1 MLNRGL
7 AVLMDYLATA
17 SRMRLFRIASVLRP
31 RWVDTM
37 DGRLPPAVIGLLA
50 LLLIGARSSPAG
62 AEDQAGQWIP
72 IGPAKVVAPPTGG
85 FGGYNAVGRLTTI
98 AVHPTNPQVIY
109 AGSIGQLGHEGCGV
123 WKTTDGGQ
131 TWIPIADQLPT
142 PAVGAIAI
150 DPTNP
155 NRVYVITADE
165 GLFRSDDAGGSWTFL
180 HGDLKIRSNTG
191 DGDRVVLLV
200 HPTSPNILYLTSDDG
215 ILRSTDG
222 GLSWPVSLG
231 AGRGSWLVMDPV
243 NPSVLYAAVIGKGI
257 YKTTSGGATGDASW
271 VQQTQ
276 SPLPSNTIRTDLT
289 TLLALSHP
297 AGVGSEVV
305 YALVPTG
312 VTGTPV
318 GFDLFRTTD
327 GVSWT
332 KHYSCAPSG
341 AECFFA
347 TMTANP
353 ADWQRVYMGY
363 QLLWVSQDGG
373 DTFARV
379 PPALADEN
387 DRQPNSP
394 HGDYWELAV
403 DPVNPAILYA
413 GSDGGIYQSS
423 NHGLT
428 GTWTFIGEGITNAE
442 MYDLALANTVVP
454 RAISGTQDNGNILY
468 TGSLLWDH
476 IPSSQI
482 QGGDG
487 AGVAIDPTDLDRFYA
502 VFDNRGTPCV
512 STDGGGTF
520 VDFSAGLRASNSCGL
535 GDVTPCGIWNMTFH
549 LQIHPVDPQTLL
561 ESCQTLW
568 RTPTNAPPGNWSQV
582 FAAAGQSVVRSA
594 VDPAT
599 DIYYAATATGEIL
612 AGLSGSGWQQVFD
625 HPEPLSVSDLEVGL
639 DDGETLYV
647 SFAPPPQIDRNC
659 PARAGT
665 SRIFR
670 LTRVTPGS
678 LAMNAVDITSDLR
691 AGLCVNA
698 LALDPVVPRTLY
710 AATNRGVYRGKSN
723 ATATSWFWQPYNVG
737 MPPADVRD
745 LEVQAITGHLFAATF
760 GRSAFE
766 VTPEIVVPVAIDIKP
781 GNGPNTIQPTAAGT
795 IPVAILS
802 SNIFDAPAEVNRQS
816 LTFGRAGNEASLAFC
831 SVGGEDVNADGRA
844 DLVCHFTT
852 RLTGFQPADTEG
864 ILKGVTLEAAA
875 FTGTDSVRIL
885 K

>member
-1 MLNRGL
+1 MHR
-7 AVLMDYLATA
+7 
-17 SRMRLFRIASVLRP
+17 RLSH
-31 RWVDTM
+31 
-37 DGRLPPAVIGLLA
+37 AVIGLLA
-50 LLLIGARSSPAG
+50 LLLIGARSSPAC
-62 AEDQAGQWIP
+62 AEDQTEQWIP

-98 AVHPTNPQVIY
+98 AIHPTNPQIIY

-131 TWIPIADQLPT
+131 TWAPIADKLPT
-142 PAVGAIAI
+142 TSVGAIAI

-180 HGDLKIRSNTG
+180 HGDLRIRSNTRE
-191 DGDRVVLLV
+191 GDRVVLLV
-200 HPTSPNILYLTSDDG
+200 HPTSPNILYLTSDNG
-215 ILRSTDG
+215 ILRSSDG
-222 GLSWPVSLG
+222 GLSWPVSLSAGGTG
-231 AGRGSWLVMDPV
+231 ASWLVMDPL
-243 NPSVLYAAVIGKGI
+243 NPNVLYAAMLGKGI

-271 VQQTQ
+271 AQQTQ
-276 SPLPSNTIRTDLT
+276 SPLPFDTIRTDLS

-297 AGVGSEVV
+297 AGVTSEVV

-312 VTGTPV
+312 VTGALTA

-341 AECFFA
+341 GECFFA

-353 ADWQRVYMGY
+353 ADWHRVYMGY

-379 PPALADEN
+379 PPTSADEN

-394 HGDYWELAV
+394 HGDYWELVV
-403 DPVNPAILYA
+403 DPSNPATLYA
-413 GSDGGIYQSS
+413 GSDGGIYRSS
-423 NHGLT
+423 NHGFT
-428 GTWTFIGEGITNAE
+428 GTWAFIGEGITNAE
-442 MYDLALANTVVP
+442 MYDLALANSVAP

-468 TGSLLWDH
+468 TGGLLWDH

-487 AGVAIDPTDLDRFYA
+487 GGVAIDPTDLDRFYA
-502 VFDNRGTPCV
+502 VFDNAGTANV
-512 STDGGGTF
+512 SLDGGGTF
-520 VDFSAGLRASNSCGL
+520 VDFSAGNTSRSNCA
-535 GDVTPCGIWNMTFH
+535 IYNMTFH
-549 LQIHPVDPQTLL
+549 LQIHTADPQTLL
-561 ESCQTLW
+561 QSCQPLW
-568 RTPTNAPPGNWSQV
+568 RTPTNTPPGYWSQL
-582 FAAAGQSVVRSA
+582 FSPAGQSVVRSA
-594 VDPAT
+594 VDPTT
-599 DIYYAATATGEIL
+599 DIYYAATTAGEIF
-612 AGLSGSGWQQVFD
+612 AGLSGGGWQQVFD
-625 HPEPLSVSDLEVGL
+625 HTEPLSVSDLEVGL
-639 DDGETLYV
+639 NGDETLYV

-659 PARAGT
+659 PTRAGT
-665 SRIFR
+665 SRIYR
-670 LTRVTPGS
+670 LARATPGS
-678 LAMNAVDITSDLR
+678 LAMNAVDITSDLKT
-691 AGLCVNA
+691 GLCVNA

-723 ATATSWFWQPYNVG
+723 ATGTSWFWQPYNAG

-745 LEVQAITGHLFAATF
+745 LEVHPITDHLFAATF

-766 VTPEIVVPVAIDIKP
+766 VTLETVVPIAIDIKP
-781 GNGPNTIQPTAAGT
+781 GNVPNTIQPKAAGT
-795 IPVAILS
+795 TPVAILS

-816 LTFGRAGNEASLAFC
+816 LTFGRTGNEASLAFC
-831 SVGGEDVNADGRA
+831 SAGGQDVNADGRA

-852 RLTGFQPADTEG
+852 KLTGFQPADTAG
-864 ILKGVTLEAAA
+864 ILKGLTLEGTA
-875 FTGTDSVRIL
+875 FTGTDSVKIL

>member
-1 MLNRGL
+1 M
-7 AVLMDYLATA
+7 
-17 SRMRLFRIASVLRP
+17 SRSRV
-31 RWVDTM
+31 
-37 DGRLPPAVIGLLA
+37 GKAVIGLLA
-50 LLLIGARSSPAG
+50 LLLTGARTLPAC
-62 AEDQAGQWIP
+62 AEDQPGQWIS
-72 IGPAKVVAPPTGG
+72 IGPAKVLAPPTGG

-98 AVHPTNPQVIY
+98 AIHPTNPQIIY

-131 TWIPIADQLPT
+131 TWIPIADELPT
-142 PAVGAIAI
+142 TSVGAIAI

-165 GLFRSDDAGGSWTFL
+165 GLFRSDNAGGSWTFL
-180 HGDLKIRSNTG
+180 HGDLKIRSNT
-191 DGDRVVLLV
+191 DHGDRVVLLV

-276 SPLPSNTIRTDLT
+276 SPLPHNTIRTDLT

-297 AGVGSEVV
+297 SGVGSEVV

-312 VTGTPV
+312 VAPAPA

-332 KHYSCAPSG
+332 KHYSCPPSDPVG
-341 AECFFA
+341 ECFFVA
-347 TMTANP
+347 MTANP

-379 PPALADEN
+379 PPTSGDQN

-394 HGDYWELAV
+394 HGDYWELVV
-403 DPVNPAILYA
+403 DSSSPATLYA
-413 GSDGGIYQSS
+413 GSDGGIYRSS
-423 NHGLT
+423 NHGFT
-428 GTWTFIGEGITNAE
+428 GSWAFIGEGITNAE
-442 MYDLALANTVVP
+442 MFDLALANTVAP

-468 TGSLLWDH
+468 TGGPVWDH

-487 AGVAIDPTDLDRFYA
+487 GGVAIDPTDLDRFYA
-502 VFDNRGTPCV
+502 VFDNAGTTNV
-512 STDGGGTF
+512 SLDGGGTF
-520 VDFSAGLRASNSCGL
+520 ADFSAGNTSRQN
-535 GDVTPCGIWNMTFH
+535 CGIWNMTFH

-561 ESCQTLW
+561 ESCKPLW
-568 RTPTNAPPGNWSQV
+568 RTPTNAPPGNWSQI
-582 FAAAGQSVVRSA
+582 FSPAGKSVVRSA

-599 DIYYAATATGEIL
+599 DTYYAATATGEIL
-612 AGLSGSGWQQVFD
+612 AGLSGSGWEQVFD
-625 HPEPLSVSDLEVGL
+625 HTEPLSVSDLEVGL
-639 DDGETLYV
+639 NGGETLYI
-647 SFAPPPQIDRNC
+647 SFAPPPRVDRNC
-659 PARAGT
+659 LARAGT

-678 LAMNAVDITSDLR
+678 LAMNAVDITSDLK

-698 LALDPVVPRTLY
+698 LALDPIVPRTLY

-723 ATATSWFWQPYNVG
+723 ATGTSWFWQPYNAG

-745 LEVQAITGHLFAATF
+745 LEVHPITGHLFAATF

-781 GNGPNTIQPTAAGT
+781 GNLPNTIQPKAAGT

-802 SNIFDAPAEVNRQS
+802 SNIFDAPAEVDRQS
-816 LTFGRAGNEASLAFC
+816 LTFGRTGTEASLAQC

-852 RLTGFQPADTEG
+852 RLTGFQPGDTSG
-864 ILKGVTLEAAA
+864 ILKGLTLEGTA
-875 FTGTDSVRIL
+875 FTGSDSLRII